1 MVFSPLANASRR
13 IPDVGRSSPRT
24 AAVSGFLIHHNA
36 GLDAFGQA
44 TAAGREV
51 SANYWILNDG
61 TILPNVDEQRRAF
74 TSGAVGYPGGAEA
87 DHRCITVEV
96 SNSPEGVRSGS
107 WAISAAAQA
116 ALEQLI
122 GDVFRRYDLGPVKR
136 GTYGGVAVHRDFVPT
151 ECPGGYIM
159 DRLPGIIRNAEA
171 ARTGASTE
179 DPLGGIMGYYDNK
192 TAFRKDLAGI
202 IRRHVPLAPMNSAR
216 PSAKTGKPLR
226 TNIAT
231 EIRRNTRNGDQT
243 NRRGIRTESK
253 LDGLREEVA
262 QLAKAVQELGKVVGA
277 APAALTIDTAA
288 IERAVTESAA
298 RIRAELAAEEEETER
313 FLATVA
319 EDDDDDLTEE

>member
-13 IPDVGRSSPRT
+13 IPDVGRSAPRN
-24 AAVSGFLIHHNA
+24 APVSGFLIHHNA
-36 GLDAFGQA
+36 GVDAYGQA

-51 SANYWILNDG
+51 SANYWITNAG
-61 TILPNVDEQRRAF
+61 EILPNIPEERRAF

-96 SNSPEGVRSGS
+96 SNSPEGVRSGT
-107 WAISAAAQA
+107 WAISEPAQA
-116 ALEQLI
+116 ALERLI
-122 GDVFRRYDLGPVKR
+122 GDVFSRYNLGQVRR
-136 GTYGGVAVHRDFVPT
+136 GTHGGVAVHRDFVPT

-159 DRLPGIIRNAEA
+159 SHLSEIIRNAEA
-171 ARTGASTE
+171 ARTGASAE
-179 DPLGGIMGYYDNK
+179 DSLGGIMSYYDNK
-192 TAFRKDLAGI
+192 QQFRKDLAGI
-202 IRRHVPLAPMNSAR
+202 VRRHVPLAPMNSAR
-216 PSAKTGKPLR
+216 ASAKTGKPLR

-277 APAALTIDTAA
+277 APAALAIDTAA
-288 IERAVTESAA
+288 VERAVAESAA
-298 RIRAELAAEEEETER
+298 RISAELAAEEEETER
-313 FLATVA
+313 FLVTVA
-319 EDDDDDLTEE
+319 EEDDDDPAEE